1 MASTPGFEPG
11 PLWWEASALTTVPPM
26 LPKYES
32 EAHSNQFPVLLGKA
46 IRPEVF
52 MIATIPEKNQ
62 KKNQCAQQSSPLK
75 EKKYFGLCL
84 IIDENNYKRSRY
96 LDCLMLDSIRR

>member
-1 MASTPGFEPG
+1 
-11 PLWWEASALTTVPPM
+11 
-26 LPKYES
+26 
-32 EAHSNQFPVLLGKA
+32 
-46 IRPEVF
+46 

-62 KKNQCAQQSSPLK
+62 KKNQFAQQFSPLR

>member
-1 MASTPGFEPG
+1 MKH
-11 PLWWEASALTTVPPM
+11 
-26 LPKYES
+26 KYES
-32 EAHSNQFPVLLGKA
+32 EAHSNQFPVLLGKV

-62 KKNQCAQQSSPLK
+62 KKNQFAQQSSPLREIK
-75 EKKYFGLCL
+75 CVGLRL
-84 IIDENNYKRSRY
+84 IIGENNYKRSRY

>member
-1 MASTPGFEPG
+1 
-11 PLWWEASALTTVPPM
+11 
-26 LPKYES
+26 
-32 EAHSNQFPVLLGKA
+32 
-46 IRPEVF
+46 

-62 KKNQCAQQSSPLK
+62 KKNQFAQQSSPLR

-96 LDCLMLDSIRR
+96 LDCLMWTLSDDNVDLLGTTGKKILYSSKGWILYCWDLNLRPVYIIPE

>member
-1 MASTPGFEPG
+1 
-11 PLWWEASALTTVPPM
+11 
-26 LPKYES
+26 
-32 EAHSNQFPVLLGKA
+32 
-46 IRPEVF
+46 

-62 KKNQCAQQSSPLK
+62 KKNQFAQQSSPLR

-96 LDCLMLDSIRR
+96 LCLLYTSDAADDLLV